1 MEQGADG
8 SEEAQGPEPLL
19 GLTCR
24 LLNPNIP
31 QTPILRALKLEEAA
45 GTSSR
50 TKRLSNHSRLLM
62 ELLKRA
68 L

>member
-31 QTPILRALKLEEAA
+31 LTPVLRPLKLEEAS

-50 TKRLSNHSRLLM
+50 MKRLLNHNRLLM